1 MQQRNANIKHPRDI
15 GVMPAQLGNPLAMAV
30 ANRDTQTLEMVRA
43 SVSHKNVMLAYQPVV
58 QAQNPNRIAFFEALI
73 RVLDDTQRV
82 IPAREF
88 ITVIEETELGR
99 EIDCLALQ
107 KGLTAMVKVPNLRLS
122 INMSARSIA
131 YRPWMQVLNRFLN
144 QNPSL
149 AERLILEITERS
161 TMLVPELVAR
171 FMSDLQARGISFAL
185 DDFGAGHTAF
195 RHFKQFHFDILKI
208 DGQFIRNIAYAPDNQ
223 VITQALVAIGQQF
236 DMFTVAECVET
247 PAEMAWLQTLGID
260 CLQGYHFRAPTLT
273 PPWKTRPNS

>member
-1 MQQRNANIKHPRDI
+1 M
-15 GVMPAQLGNPLAMAV
+15 
-30 ANRDTQTLEMVRA
+30 
-43 SVSHKNVMLAYQPVV
+43 
-58 QAQNPNRIAFFEALI
+58 
-73 RVLDDTQRV
+73 LDDTQRV
-82 IPAREF
+82 IPAQEF
-88 ITVIEETELGR
+88 TTVIEETELAR

-107 KGLTAMVKVPNLRLS
+107 NGLTAMVKVPNLRLS

-208 DGQFIRNIAYAPDNQ
+208 DGQFIRNIAHDPDSQ

-247 PAEMAWLQTLGID
+247 PAEVAWLQTLGID

-273 PPWKTRPNS
+273 PPWKTGPNS

>member
-185 DDFGAGHTAF
+185 DNFGAGHTAF
-195 RHFKQFHFDILKI
+195 
-208 DGQFIRNIAYAPDNQ
+208 
-223 VITQALVAIGQQF
+223 
-236 DMFTVAECVET
+236 
-247 PAEMAWLQTLGID
+247 
-260 CLQGYHFRAPTLT
+260 
-273 PPWKTRPNS
+273 

>member
-1 MQQRNANIKHPRDI
+1 MQQRNANMKHPEDI

-43 SVSHKNVMLAYQPVV
+43 SVSHKNIMLAYQPVV
-58 QAQNPNRIAFFEALI
+58 QA
-73 RVLDDTQRV
+73 
-82 IPAREF
+82 
-88 ITVIEETELGR
+88 
-99 EIDCLALQ
+99 
-107 KGLTAMVKVPNLRLS
+107 
-122 INMSARSIA
+122 
-131 YRPWMQVLNRFLN
+131 

-208 DGQFIRNIAYAPDNQ
+208 DGQFIRNIAHDPDNQ

-260 CLQGYHFRAPTLT
+260 CLQGYHFGAPTLT

>member
-1 MQQRNANIKHPRDI
+1 
-15 GVMPAQLGNPLAMAV
+15 MPAQLGNPLAMAV

-122 INMSARSIA
+122 INMSAWSIA

-185 DDFGAGHTAF
+185 DDFGARHTAF
-195 RHFKQFHFDILKI
+195 
-208 DGQFIRNIAYAPDNQ
+208 
-223 VITQALVAIGQQF
+223 
-236 DMFTVAECVET
+236 
-247 PAEMAWLQTLGID
+247 
-260 CLQGYHFRAPTLT
+260 
-273 PPWKTRPNS
+273 